1 MLLKIPYLTFKKR
14 FFCFCSFFLRYF
26 FSAYFLCRKVF
37 FFFPF
42 KKTGRRK
49 ELLGQISR
57 KMHYCRFLYQRTPN
71 GNTFRGRYCCRF
83 CTYNS
88 NYPTNLKSHEAV
100 HLGFRP
106 FQCKICSKR
115 FVQKMH
121 LQRHLATHYKMSI

>member
-57 KMHYCRFLYQRTPN
+57 KMHYCRFCDYS
-71 GNTFRGRYCCRF
+71 TFK
-83 CTYNS
+83 T
-88 NYPTNLKSHEAV
+88 THLKNHEAI
-100 HLGFRP
+100 HLGYKP
-106 FQCKICSKR
+106 FKCEMCSKS
-115 FVQKMH
+115 FVQKMQ
-121 LQRHLATHYKMSI
+121 LQRHLLTHYKLS